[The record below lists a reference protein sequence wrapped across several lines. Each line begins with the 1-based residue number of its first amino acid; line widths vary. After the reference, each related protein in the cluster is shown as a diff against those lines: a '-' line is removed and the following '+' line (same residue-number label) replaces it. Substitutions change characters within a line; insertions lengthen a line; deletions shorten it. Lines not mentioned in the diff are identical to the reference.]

1 MSENKRGFWSTSWAA
16 LNFTRQ
22 LFWNAIF
29 LGFLLILAV
38 IVFSSGKSNVF
49 IKDKTTL
56 VLNLEG
62 AVVEQYTSTPLDRA
76 ITRLSGGTPQ
86 GETRLYDIL
95 FALGTAKSDPR
106 ITQVFLRTDGLTS
119 IGFAQARELAAAIRN
134 VRASGK
140 KVIAFGQNFEQKQYL
155 IAAAA
160 DKVYLDPEGAVV
172 LEGLARYRQYYRE
185 ALQDKLGVNVHLFR
199 VGEFKSAAEPYVL
212 DYASEQSKESDR
224 FWMNDLWTR
233 FVKDVAVARKING
246 DDLHK
251 KINNLAAEVNQYKGN
266 LAEMAVA
273 HGLVDELATL
283 EDVENVLQD
292 EGSYDDFYNTF
303 TQVDLSDYLID
314 IGLKKLAPTNNK
326 IAVVVAQGE
335 IVDGE
340 GGQSQMGGE
349 TTADTLRQV
358 REDEN
363 VRAVVLRVDSPGGAV
378 YASEQIRREIDLIKK
393 SGRRVVVSMG
403 NTAASG
409 GYWISMNAD
418 KIVADPSTITGSIGI
433 FGLVPDISG
442 TLEKVGVHTDGVAT
456 TPVAGSFDITR
467 PLSGDVKQIIQ
478 QVINSGYEKF
488 ISKVATARNIDKAKV
503 DLSARGRVWSGAQA
517 KERGLVDEL
526 GGLNDSIV
534 LARKLTGLTT
544 ENSRVVL
551 IETESTS
558 LSNFLSGVRQGSV
571 LDMIGQRAGVWESLS
586 LLLPEQNK
594 KDAEFLAK
602 SIKQKGI
609 AQSYAHCLCEL

>member
-76 ITRLSGGTPQ
+76 ITRLSGGAPQ

-503 DLSARGRVWSGAQA
+503 DLNARGRVWSGAQA

>member
-76 ITRLSGGTPQ
+76 ITRLSGGAPQ

>member
-29 LGFLLILAV
+29 LGFLLIVAI

-76 ITRLSGGTPQ
+76 ITRLSGGAPQ

-503 DLSARGRVWSGAQA
+503 DLNARGRVWSGAQA